1 MNKNDPGKRPAAP
14 QVDEA
19 FDPWERTR
27 PVPLF
32 VVALVFALA
41 FWGLLTYV
49 SEYQAQRRALQVK
62 QQQAG
67 APAAVRAALAPPAAA
82 RGLGEADAATL
93 QIVAAGKGQAWSC
106 ASCHGAAGEGSL
118 STPRLAGQP
127 AAYLAKQLEDFRS
140 GLRHNESMAFVARAL
155 TDQDIEKLARYYAG
169 IELRAALAPSLGGN
183 LERGRLIAEKGD
195 WKSNVP
201 ACFSCHGMNGE
212 GVAPGFPALAGQQPD
227 YIFAQLAAWHAGER
241 KNSPQKLMDDI
252 ARRMNP
258 DDMRAVAD
266 YLGSMPSAAS
276 PAATPPATV
285 AQGAARSASTL

>member
-1 MNKNDPGKRPAAP
+1 MNKNDPAKNPTAP

-27 PVPLF
+27 PIPLF

-49 SEYQAQRRALQVK
+49 SEYQAQRRG
-62 QQQAG
+62 QQQNQQTA
-67 APAAVRAALAPPAAA
+67 ATAAVPVAAA
-82 RGLGEADAATL
+82 APGDVRGLADADPATL
-93 QIVAAGKGQAWSC
+93 QAVSAGTGQAWSC
-106 ASCHGAAGEGSL
+106 ASCHGAAGEGNL

-155 TDQDIEKLARYYAG
+155 SDEEIDKLARYYAG
-169 IELRAALAPSLGGN
+169 IELRATLAPSLGGN
-183 LERGRLIAEKGD
+183 LERGKLIAEKGD

-227 YIFAQLAAWHAGER
+227 YIFAQLTAWHAGER
-241 KNSPQKLMDDI
+241 KNSPQKLMDDV
-252 ARRMNP
+252 AQRMNP
-258 DDMRAVAD
+258 DDMRAVSD
-266 YLGSMPSAAS
+266 YLGSMPA
-276 PAATPPATV
+276 PAMSVRADAT
-285 AQGAARSASTL
+285 STPLL